1 MVSTITTALIGLLCT
16 LISSAVTFLFT
27 RKKYNEEVTSQKL
40 DNITK
45 AFDLSQKVYKATTE
59 SQNEKIQKL
68 QDENDKLKKEIWNL
82 RQEMA
87 ELLPYV
93 CNNSNCA
100 KRKLKPTANKDTNTK
115 TE

>member
-1 MVSTITTALIGLLCT
+1 MVSTITTALIGLICT
-16 LISSAVTFLFT
+16 LVSSGVTFLFT
-27 RKKYNEEVTSQKL
+27 RRKYNEEVTSQKL

-59 SQNEKIQKL
+59 IQNEKIKKL

-93 CNNSNCA
+93 CNSSNCL
-100 KRKLKPTANKDTNTK
+100 KRKINQSSTKDNNAK
-115 TE
+115 SK